1 MDDEEY
7 DIKKSLRATGFII
20 IMCGVWGLA
29 LVFCIAL
36 IPLSLIDWIFGIEL
50 VSVMQNLLLS
60 GSEGSRYFKIW
71 LCGIP
76 LTLIWLKAKNWK
88 V

>member
-1 MDDEEY
+1 MDDEEH
-7 DIKKSLRATGFII
+7 DIKKSLSATGFVI

-29 LVFCIAL
+29 LVFGIAL

-50 VSVMQNLLLS
+50 VSAMQNLLLS

>member
-7 DIKKSLRATGFII
+7 DIKKSLSATVFVIF
-20 IMCGVWGLA
+20 MCGIWSLA
-29 LVFCIAL
+29 SVFVIAL

-50 VSVMQNLLLS
+50 VSAMQNLLLS

-76 LTLIWLKAKNWK
+76 LTLIWLKDKNLK
-88 V
+88 I